1 MASSSEDLLR
11 QRNRGK
17 DRRLTVHPGGQRAG
31 VGSPTAAGRGGAG
44 VQDWVLSCLTEN
56 QGSEV
61 HQSHT
66 GQESPRQCSLDIQ
79 PRCRLFSPKLSCVG
93 CILFTT
99 LPAAP
104 GKLTGGSGSQLN
116 ICWMNEFHQ
125 WRNTTVMYPQEIGF
139 FFLKKYIF
147 YWRCPR
153 KTRKVVHMETNDDAQ
168 VPLPAILGLSFFP
181 CCSSKAHVPFH
192 YFHFSSAHGAHQTK
206 TQTLGMAK

>member
-1 MASSSEDLLR
+1 MW
-11 QRNRGK
+11 G
-17 DRRLTVHPGGQRAG
+17 
-31 VGSPTAAGRGGAG
+31 GGAG

-66 GQESPRQCSLDIQ
+66 GQESPRQCSLEIP
-79 PRCRLFSPKLSCVG
+79 PRWCLFSSKLSCVG

-99 LPAAP
+99 LPSAP
-104 GKLTGGSGSQLN
+104 RKLPGGSGSQLN

-125 WRNTTVMYPQEIGF
+125 WRNPTPMYPQEIGLF

-181 CCSSKAHVPFH
+181 CCSLKTSCAIPAFPFQLSSWSPSPVAPSKPRVPFQH
-192 YFHFSSAHGAHQTK
+192 FHFSSAHGAHQTK
-206 TQTLGMAK
+206 TQTRGMAK